1 MVQQAFPSIVYILC
15 FLTSGACAWLLGR
28 SYVRSRARLLLW
40 SSACFVLLAGNN
52 LLLMLDLLIFPDVNL
67 RVGRLLFSV
76 AAVSVLLF
84 GFIWDLE
91 EDR

>member
-1 MVQQAFPSIVYILC
+1 VEQAFPTIVYVLC
-15 FLTSGACAWLLGR
+15 FLTSSACAWLLGR
-28 SYVRSRARLLLW
+28 SYFHSRARLLLW
-40 SSACFVLLAGNN
+40 SSACFMLLAGSN
-52 LLLMLDLLIFPDVNL
+52 LMLILDLVVFPDLPL
-67 RVGRLLFSV
+67 RIGRLAFSL